1 MIICCKGNFMKEMT
15 WYKPTQIEEVPSLLE
30 REGVKPHG
38 GGTWI
43 LRGSLKN
50 TRGLIDLSHLPLGF
64 FRAGKSYIEIGPCI
78 TYAET
83 AHKIEQ
89 IDPGHVL
96 VKALRHAASTPLRN
110 RITVGGTISVF
121 PAWSDLMGPLL
132 ALDAEISL
140 IGRNEGTYPVEEY
153 VKTSNLR
160 KNSLITSIRIRN
172 EKWNSFYHREIRTS
186 FDYPTFTVTI
196 LMKKAGQTVKEI
208 RAVVVGSSGKY
219 RRLDST
225 EESIRGRRTDD
236 LIMEEA
242 AGLDEIRFTRKKGLD
257 PDYTGHLFRVALE
270 RGLESAAGG

>member
-1 MIICCKGNFMKEMT
+1 MTKRRGSVKEMT
-15 WYKPTQIEEVPSLLE
+15 WYRPKQIEEVPPLLE
-30 REGVKPHG
+30 REGIKPHG

-50 TRGLIDLSHLPLGF
+50 TKGLIDLSHLPLGF
-64 FRAGKSYIEIGPCI
+64 FRAGKSYIEIGPCL

-89 IDPGHVL
+89 IDRGHVL

-110 RITVGGTISVF
+110 RITVGGTIASF

-132 ALDAEISL
+132 ALDTEVSL

-153 VKTSNLR
+153 VGTSSLR
-160 KNSLITSIRIRN
+160 KNSLITSVRIRN
-172 EKWNSFYHREIRTS
+172 EKWNSFYHREIRTR
-186 FDYPTFTVTI
+186 FDYPAFTVII
-196 LMKKAGQTVKEI
+196 LMKKAGQTVKDI

-219 RRLDST
+219 RRLNRT
-225 EESIRGRRTDD
+225 EESIRGHRTEEI
-236 LIMEEA
+236 IMEEV
-242 AGLDEIRFTRKKGLD
+242 AGLDEIRFTRKKDLD
-257 PDYTGHLFRVALE
+257 PGYTEHLFRVALE

>member
-1 MIICCKGNFMKEMT
+1 MKEMT
-15 WYKPTQIEEVPSLLE
+15 WYRPKQIEEVPPLLE
-30 REGVKPHG
+30 REGIKPHG

-50 TRGLIDLSHLPLGF
+50 TKGLIDLSHLPLGF
-64 FRAGKSYIEIGPCI
+64 FRAGKSYIEIGPCL

-89 IDPGHVL
+89 IDRGHVL

-110 RITVGGTISVF
+110 RITVGGTIASF

-132 ALDAEISL
+132 ALDTEVSL

-153 VKTSNLR
+153 VGTSSLR
-160 KNSLITSIRIRN
+160 KNSLITSVRIRN
-172 EKWNSFYHREIRTS
+172 EKWNSFYHREIRTR
-186 FDYPTFTVTI
+186 FDYPAFTVII
-196 LMKKAGQTVKEI
+196 LMKKAGQTVKDI

-219 RRLDST
+219 RRLNRT
-225 EESIRGRRTDD
+225 EESIRGHRTEEI
-236 LIMEEA
+236 IMEEV
-242 AGLDEIRFTRKKGLD
+242 AGLDEIRFTRKKDLD
-257 PDYTGHLFRVALE
+257 PGYTEHLFRVALE